1 MGTEPR
7 RNSKNDTTFSCEENT
22 CRTGRFR
29 SQFCC
34 LSLSLKLK
42 QPENLHNSTTK
53 PDLNNSALSESSCLS
68 NRLRGKLWWMTLR
81 SNVAA
86 SMGHKTSKS
95 GRKLL
100 CELVKLLAIKS
111 TLTVDRNSICH
122 FSVSTTKNADLGP
135 NELSDWELELRVC
148 SFLARIKNGAT
159 EMILILKRLVER

>member
-7 RNSKNDTTFSCEENT
+7 RNSKNGTTFLCEENT
-22 CRTGRFR
+22 CWTGRFS

-34 LSLSLKLK
+34 LSLSPKLK

-53 PDLNNSALSESSCLS
+53 PDLNNSAHSEPACLS
-68 NRLRGKLWWMTLR
+68 KRLRGKLWRMTRR

-86 SMGHKTSKS
+86 LMGHKTSKS

-111 TLTVDRNSICH
+111 SLTVDRNSICH
-122 FSVSTTKNADLGP
+122 FSVSTSKNADLGP
-135 NELSDWELELRVC
+135 NKLSDWELERR
-148 SFLARIKNGAT
+148 FL
-159 EMILILKRLVER
+159 LF

>member
-22 CRTGRFR
+22 CWTGRFS

-53 PDLNNSALSESSCLS
+53 PDLNNSAHSESSCLS
-68 NRLRGKLWWMTLR
+68 NRLRGKTLR